1 MRFVKSM
8 LYGYAGAALA
18 GLATALIALPL
29 GIPVE
34 TAAGAAAPAG
44 VAFGVLGLAFPWR
57 QEVAAR
63 VRDGKR

>member
-1 MRFVKSM
+1 MKSM

-18 GLATALIALPL
+18 GLATALVALPL

-44 VAFGVLGLAFPWR
+44 VLFGLLGLAFPWR
-57 QEVAAR
+57 QAVVAR
-63 VRDGKR
+63 VRGGKI